1 MISVNQP
8 MSQFILKVL
17 GILEILPFLDWASPV
32 SQSVKNSLAM
42 QEIAYNTGDPGS
54 ISESG
59 KCPREE
65 NGNSLQYSR
74 LGNSRDRGAWMATA
88 YGVPRVRHDL
98 VTKPPPP
105 APFLDYT
112 CAVS

>member
-8 MSQFILKVL
+8 TSQFILKVL
-17 GILEILPFLDWASPV
+17 GILEILSFLDWASPL
-32 SQSVKNSLAM
+32 SQTVKNYLAM

-59 KCPREE
+59 KCPREG
-65 NGNSLQYSR
+65 NGNPLQYTR

-88 YGVPRVRHDL
+88 
-98 VTKPPPP
+98 
-105 APFLDYT
+105 
-112 CAVS
+112 